1 MSSSLRKAFS
11 FHSRLRKQRI
21 GILLIAAF
29 SITTAIVFGGLSAF
43 AAPGGPSELTI
54 VGTSSNPAGHTNPTG
69 GQQNWVVDSPVASG
83 GTFTCNITV
92 AIDVNGNT
100 TSYPRTVNLGQGPG
114 GAGTLSPIADCV
126 FNNSSS
132 PACTR
137 TVTITAPAAAG
148 NYLIKVAATGGT
160 GNDVGLHEGNG
171 VNIHYD
177 VAAPPAPDCISVA
190 TSLSVDGVS
199 AIYHQPSATLSATLT
214 QTSNDSALAGK
225 TIRFNLNGNPVG
237 MGTTDSNGTA
247 TYILD
252 TSSLGVGDYTIDA
265 FFDGIPCAFNA
276 SNGSATL
283 CITYG
288 GVTFRPPIDPTGP
301 ALFRSVKTIPVK
313 IVVTDFWGIAVP
325 DADAHVFFAKYSS
338 NTTTDTDAP
347 ADPLANTNGDNGNKM
362 RYSDGQYIF
371 NWNTTGLTDGK
382 YRITVVLGE
391 GSCAPPRTADVT
403 FKRK

>member
-1 MSSSLRKAFS
+1 MSSSLRKAFP
-11 FHSRLRKQRI
+11 FQSRLRKQRI

-29 SITTAIVFGGLSAF
+29 TITSAIAFGNLGAF
-43 AAPGGPSELTI
+43 AAGGPSVLTI
-54 VGTSSNPAGHTNPTG
+54 VGTGSNPAGSSNLTG
-69 GQQNWVVDSPVASG
+69 GQQNWVLDSTVASG
-83 GTFTCNITV
+83 GSFTVNISV

-100 TSYPRTVNLGQGPG
+100 ASYPRTINLGQGPG
-114 GAGTLSPIADCV
+114 GAGTLDSISDCV
-126 FNNSSS
+126 FNNSST

-148 NYLIKVAATGGT
+148 NYLIKVDATGGT
-160 GNDVGLHEGNG
+160 GNDVGLHNGNG
-171 VNIHYD
+171 LNIHYKVSVPSSD
-177 VAAPPAPDCISVA
+177 DCISVA
-190 TSLSVDGVS
+190 TSLSVDGLS
-199 AIYHQPSATLSATLT
+199 AVYHQPSATLSATLT
-214 QTSNDSALAGK
+214 QTLDDSALAGK
-225 TIRFNLNGNPVG
+225 TIRFNLNGDPVG
-237 MGTTDSNGTA
+237 AGITDSNGTA
-247 TYILD
+247 TFILD

-265 FFDGIPCAFNA
+265 FFDGTPCAFNA

-338 NTTTDTDAP
+338 STTTDTDAP

-382 YRITVVLGE
+382 YRITIVLGE